1 MALKLNKT
9 GITNGNTVQAYHV
22 TQSIDAFTGIVAYDI
37 SLSGSFNLTGSVTN
51 GTPDNIANNFSHAEG
66 QANQATGY
74 ISHAEGLNNFA
85 VSVASHAEGILTLAL
100 GSGSHAEGYATT
112 ASGNYS
118 HAEGYQTQALGQG
131 SFAGGVQNIANG
143 NYAFSIGYLT
153 YAETSAFS
161 AGTATSASGQ
171 YSMAIG
177 DTTKTIG
184 LSSFAAGRGTIASGS
199 QQFVI
204 GEYNTQ
210 NDNTSIFVVGNG
222 NISTRKDAF
231 KVRMSGSIV
240 LPTTQS
246 AAPTWTGTNGEI
258 VPATVGGVH
267 RLYMWMA
274 GAWRSSSFS

>member
-1 MALKLNKT
+1 MALTLNKT

-85 VSVASHAEGILTLAL
+85 VSVASHAEGIRTLAL

-112 ASGNYS
+112 SSGESS
-118 HAEGYQTQALGQG
+118 HAEGSG
-131 SFAGGVQNIANG
+131 S
-143 NYAFSIGYLT
+143 
-153 YAETSAFS
+153 
-161 AGTATSASGQ
+161 
-171 YSMAIG
+171 
-177 DTTKTIG
+177 
-184 LSSFAAGRGTIASGS
+184 LSSGPHSHAEGILTSTLGTGSHAEGWGTIASGS
-199 QQFVI
+199 FQHTQ
-204 GEYNTQ
+204 GRYNTHG
-210 NDNTSIFVVGNG
+210 DTTSLLIVGNG
-222 NISTRKDAF
+222 VDDNTRKDAF